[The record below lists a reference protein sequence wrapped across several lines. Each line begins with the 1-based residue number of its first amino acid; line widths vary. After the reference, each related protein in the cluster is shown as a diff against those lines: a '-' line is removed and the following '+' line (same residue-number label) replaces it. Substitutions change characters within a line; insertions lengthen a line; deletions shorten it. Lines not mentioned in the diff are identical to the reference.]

1 MFIIKSSK
9 KNKDNLFDNIY
20 LLGEIRKA
28 LVKDKI
34 AKKIC
39 KEHSVS
45 LDFLSGVTIKFDK
58 IKPSA
63 KTVDAEIILNNSLK
77 SKSFEIIMRY
87 VIHEVT
93 HAIQHA
99 KNQNKK
105 KSVDKSKDYLDKETE
120 IEAFQNQIEYDS
132 EQRGEKEAIKYV
144 EDLLDYHDIDG
155 KKREEKKEELLEGV

>member
-9 KNKDNLFDNIY
+9 NKKDNLFDNIY
-20 LLGEIRKA
+20 LLGKIRKA
-28 LVKDKI
+28 LIKDKI
-34 AKKIC
+34 AKRIC

-45 LDFLSGVTIKFDK
+45 PSFLSGVSIRFEKM
-58 IKPSA
+58 KPSA
-63 KTVDAEIILNNSLK
+63 KTVDSEIILNNSLK
-77 SKSFEIIMRY
+77 TKSFDIIMRY

-105 KSVDKSKDYLDKETE
+105 KLIDKNKDYLDKETE

-132 EQRGEKEAIKYV
+132 EQRGEREAVKYV
-144 EDLLDYHDIDG
+144 EELLDYHNIDG